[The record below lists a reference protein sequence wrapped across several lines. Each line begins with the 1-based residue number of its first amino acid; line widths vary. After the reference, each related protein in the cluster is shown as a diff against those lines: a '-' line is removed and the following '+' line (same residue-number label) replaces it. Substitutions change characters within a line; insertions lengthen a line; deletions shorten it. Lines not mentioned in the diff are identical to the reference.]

1 MDGCYHTAD
10 AFENTLL
17 VRLSLYS
24 SQQGGLQ
31 WIVKH
36 WLRDMC
42 YKWLG
47 PHTLS
52 SWLANQ
58 DCRDLISNQA
68 PLKTKGPSFY
78 SAFLPHP
85 PHRDSLLP
93 LFISKAA
100 FPMPV
105 MHLLR
110 SCVDLDC
117 LLEITV

>member
-1 MDGCYHTAD
+1 MDMD

-17 VRLSLYS
+17 VRYS

-42 YKWLG
+42 CKWFG

-52 SWLANQ
+52 NWLADQ
-58 DCRDLISNQA
+58 DCRDLISNQP

-85 PHRDSLLP
+85 PTHGFVAAPLP
-93 LFISKAA
+93 IQGGLPDACDASAPFLCGS
-100 FPMPV
+100 
-105 MHLLR
+105 
-110 SCVDLDC
+110 
-117 LLEITV
+117 